1 MGWRPASG
9 LHWFRRDLREFDN
22 PALDAAGLDRVGVF
36 VHDPYFSAVGEP
48 RAAHL
53 RAALSELDVLEVA
66 GDPAAQLIRLARS
79 HETDRVVCTGD
90 TTPYGRR
97 RDEQVRAELAAH
109 GISLEFIDTPYAI
122 PPGVVRNQ
130 AGAGFQVFTPF
141 YKAWLAQGWGAPK
154 GRIPAT
160 PAVRR
165 WRKFRKKDLADYK
178 QNRDL
183 AALDGTSRLSAA
195 LHFGQ
200 IHPRT
205 ILADVPDPQTDP
217 FVRQLAWREF
227 CADVLWHRPHA
238 AWASLD
244 ERFDTDMEY
253 SDNADHFEA
262 WTQGRT
268 GFPFVDAGM
277 RQLLKEGWMHNRLRL
292 VTASFLIKDLHLP
305 WQWGAKWFLQH
316 LVDGD
321 VANNQLGWQW
331 VAGCGTD
338 AAPYFRIF
346 NPVTQGRRFDPDG
359 AFIRR
364 YVPELADATDP
375 HEPGLLAPDYPA
387 PIVDHAHER
396 EVALARFQA
405 LPAR

>member
-1 MGWRPASG
+1 MAPA

-22 PALDAAGLDRVGVF
+22 PALAAAGPVRVF
-36 VHDPYFSAVGEP
+36 VYDPHFGAVGEP
-48 RAAHL
+48 RARYL
-53 RAALSELDVLEVA
+53 RTALAELDVIEVA
-66 GDPAAQLIRLARS
+66 GDPAAELIALARS
-79 HETDRVVCTGD
+79 QQTDRVVCTGD
-90 TTPYGRR
+90 ATPYATR
-97 RDEQVRAELAAH
+97 RDEAVQQQLAAH
-109 GISLEFIDTPYAI
+109 GITLDFIDTPYAI
-122 PPGVVRNQ
+122 PPGEVRNQ
-130 AGAGFQVFTPF
+130 AGAGFKVFTPF
-141 YKAWLAQGWGAPK
+141 YKAWLAQGFP
-154 GRIPAT
+154 PAQGPVPQT

-165 WRKFRKKDLADYK
+165 WREFRDHGLASYK
-178 QNRDL
+178 QNRDR
-183 AALDGTSRLSAA
+183 AALDATSRLSAA

-205 ILADVPDPQTDP
+205 ILAEVPDPQTDP

-227 CADVLWHRPHA
+227 CADVLWHQPQA

-253 SDNADHFEA
+253 SDNTDHFQA

-268 GFPFVDAGM
+268 GYPFVDAGM
-277 RQLLKEGWMHNRLRL
+277 RQLLEVGWMHNRLRL

-359 AFIRR
+359 EFIRR
-364 YVPELADATDP
+364 YVPELADVDDP
-375 HEPGLLAPDYPA
+375 HEPGLFAPDYPT
-387 PIVDHAHER
+387 PIVDHARER
-396 EVALARFQA
+396 EVALATFQA